1 MRGGAITL
9 GLLQLLLLVELGHT
23 AALNSTIKV
32 APHITN
38 PMRCQRERP
47 DFRLLTP
54 VVIRSYVP
62 TCDDDGNFTPM
73 QCSGS
78 KGYCWCVN
86 IYTGVEIPRPRTP
99 PGKMPPR
106 CELLVELG
114 PTAALSNTLEMAHHV
129 THLTRCQSD
138 RDAAR
143 LLPPIGSYVPTCD
156 DDGNF
161 TPEQCWAST
170 GYCWC
175 VNNYTGEEI
184 PGSRTPP
191 GYMRPRCELPEE
203 LSPTAAFSDT
213 LERDH
218 YIIHHKLCQSERTTR
233 IGSNVLTCDDD
244 GNFTPGQCFKGYCW
258 CVNIYTGVE
267 IPGSRTPPGNTP
279 PRCAS
284 DHEPFSGDFCPPGWT
299 RYGIRCFNFIEKP
312 TRWIQAQINCRFQGS
327 NLVSVH
333 SQEENR
339 FLQELS
345 AGASFRPPLTWIGAG
360 DCMEPTVFLWTDG
373 SAFDYENFP
382 RFPMNTNGNCVG
394 MNVRFDRGRRV
405 WMKGSCES
413 LNPYICANN
422 I

>member
-1 MRGGAITL
+1 MINSRTPPPEPTIPTTRPTIIYYKQIDHNHKTYQHNHKTHHHLHHHHQTFYHLHLNHNLQEIGLTAARMRGGAITL

-175 VNNYTGEEI
+175 VN
-184 PGSRTPP
+184 
-191 GYMRPRCELPEE
+191 
-203 LSPTAAFSDT
+203 
-213 LERDH
+213 
-218 YIIHHKLCQSERTTR
+218 
-233 IGSNVLTCDDD
+233 
-244 GNFTPGQCFKGYCW
+244 
-258 CVNIYTGVE
+258 IYTGVE